1 MGMWYKFIRPYD
13 MKVLDEGHFVDM
25 PFSRLDLPFNIGIYP
40 DHPCSAAYDSTMI
53 MDRQLAE
60 VLQTYMTENKTMF
73 TDLMNEYDTECLI
86 VRIE

>member
-25 PFSRLDLPFNIGIYP
+25 PFFRLDLPFNIGIYP
-40 DHPCSAAYDSTMI
+40 DHPRSTAYDSTMI
-53 MDRQLAE
+53 MDRSLAE